1 MTCSRIS
8 NALDSIIDSDTLLVV
23 SSDLSHFLSYAEAV
37 ARDRETID
45 EIINLK
51 PDKLIKTDNRACGKN
66 PLLILTEIAR
76 RHHWQPLL
84 LHYSNS
90 GDTAGDRSRVVGYA
104 AMAFF
109 EELSMENKDNIWCAI
124 H

>member
-1 MTCSRIS
+1 MT
-8 NALDSIIDSDTLLVV
+8 DDTLLVV

-37 ARDRETID
+37 VRDRETID
-45 EIINLK
+45 EILNLK
-51 PDKLIKTDNRACGKN
+51 PAKLVKTDNRACGKM

-76 RHHWQPLL
+76 RHHWQPVL

-104 AMAFF
+104 AIAFF
-109 EELSMENKDNIWCAI
+109 GDQSMENTTQLRCPIQ
-124 H
+124 